1 MNPIL
6 PPRVLARVGWKFLQ
20 AHRWL
25 LFLMVTGIALG
36 VGVVVAVDIANLSAQ
51 KAFELSSEA
60 IAGKATHQITSGPQ
74 GLDEKVYFQL
84 KREGLAVPS
93 APLISEFVTSPQLGE
108 RAITLLGIDPF
119 SDGQFRGYMDQGGAL
134 QLAELTAFFTRPGA
148 LIISKEL
155 AERYVL
161 KPGDK
166 IAIEAGGKTRQGF
179 ISGIVE
185 PADAISRRALEG
197 TILADISTAQE
208 LTGKIGK
215 ISQIDLI
222 LSGDQPEMA
231 ASIQSRL
238 PAGALLEPAA
248 LRTNSL
254 DEMTSAFRLNLSA
267 LSMLALLV
275 GLFLIYNSMTFAVIE
290 RRELFGILRC
300 LGVTRKEII
309 LMVIGEAALVGFIGS
324 LLGVGLGVIFGRNTV
339 GMVTQTINDLYYT
352 TTITSLPIPWESLA
366 KGMLVGVLATV
377 FAAIAP
383 AWEAGS
389 VSPRLALQRANL
401 EGKTRRILAWTGW
414 VGFGLI
420 VAGTGLF
427 LIPNAG
433 IYIGFGGTFL
443 VVIGFAFFSAWVMAL
458 FMQGAALA
466 GGRIFGF
473 IGKMA
478 PRNLSNALSRTSVA
492 VAALMIAVAVTI
504 GVDLM
509 IASFRNTVVQW
520 MGQTLGSD
528 VYISTPGFSATTPT
542 IPIDTDIIQLASSFP
557 GVQQADYLRA
567 VTVQSP
573 AGPVNLFAT
582 NNPNLGT
589 EKMFH
594 EIGGTSNEVWTKMQ
608 NGGVIISEPLSNRLN
623 LHSGDSIRLF
633 TAGGWQEFPVAGVY
647 FDYGNSSGIAMM
659 DLQVYRK
666 LWKDAGITSI
676 GLRLAPGEDAE
687 VVTRNLQDATA
698 GRQNVI
704 IRPNLVL
711 RQEVMAVFDRTFAI
725 TTALRF
731 LSTGVAF
738 AGILSALMMLQL
750 EKARETG
757 ILRALGL
764 TNGQLATLI
773 FLETSLMGFIAG
785 LLAMPTGYALA
796 LILVY
801 VINLRSFG
809 WTIQMVVSPQAFIQA
824 MIISLSAAIL
834 AGIYPAIRLMR
845 ASAVENLRMD

>member
-1 MNPIL
+1 MLN
-6 PPRVLARVGWKFLQ
+6 PRVLMKVGWKFLL

-25 LFLMVTGIALG
+25 LVLMITGIALG
-36 VGVVVAVDIANLSAQ
+36 VGVVVSVDIANQSAR
-51 KAFELSSEA
+51 KAFELSTEA
-60 IAGKATHQITSGPQ
+60 ITGKATHQITSGPD
-74 GLDEKVYFQL
+74 GLDESVYFQI
-84 KREGLAVPS
+84 KREGLAVPA
-93 APLISEFVTSPQLGE
+93 APLISVFITSQQLGG

-119 SDGQFRGYMDQGGAL
+119 SDGEFRGYMNQDDAL
-134 QLAELTAFFTRPGA
+134 PLAELTGFFTRPGA
-148 LIISKEL
+148 VILSKEL
-155 AERYVL
+155 AERYSL
-161 KPGDK
+161 KPGDELS
-166 IAIEAGGKTRQGF
+166 IETGGKTRQGF
-179 ISGIVE
+179 ITGIIE

-197 TILADISTAQE
+197 TILTDIATAQE

-222 LSGDQPEMA
+222 LPVNQPELA
-231 ASIQSRL
+231 AAIQSRL
-238 PAGALLEPAA
+238 PAGVLLEPAA

-254 DEMTSAFRLNLSA
+254 SEMTSAFRLNLTA

-275 GLFLIYNSMTFAVIE
+275 GLFLIYNSMTFAVVE

-309 LMVIGEAALVGFIGS
+309 LMVVGEAALVGFIGS
-324 LLGVGLGVIFGRNTV
+324 LFGVGLGVLFGRNTV

-352 TTITSLPIPWESLA
+352 TTVTSLPIPWESLA
-366 KGMLVGVLATV
+366 KGMVVGVLATV

-401 EGKTRRILAWTGW
+401 EGKTRRVLAWTGW
-414 VGFGLI
+414 AGFGLI
-420 VAGTGLF
+420 LSGTGLF
-427 LIPNAG
+427 LIPNTG
-433 IYIGFGGTFL
+433 IYVGFGGTFL
-443 VVIGFAFFSAWVMAL
+443 VVVGFSFLSAWVMAV
-458 FMQGAALA
+458 FMQAAALA
-466 GGRIFGF
+466 GGRAFGF
-473 IGKMA
+473 LGKMA

-520 MGQTLGSD
+520 MEQTLGSD

-542 IPIDTDIIQLASSFP
+542 IPIDKNIIELASGFP
-557 GVQQADYLRA
+557 GVQRADYLRA
-567 VTVQSP
+567 VTVQSHS
-573 AGPVNLFAT
+573 GPVNLFAT
-582 NNPNLGT
+582 NNPDLGT

-594 EIGGTSNEVWTKMQ
+594 EIKGSTDEVRSQMQ
-608 NGGVIISEPLSNRLN
+608 NGAVIISEPLSNRLGLHPGDN
-623 LHSGDSIRLF
+623 LQLF

-647 FDYGNSSGIAMM
+647 YDYGNSSGITMM
-659 DLQVYRK
+659 NLEVYRR
-666 LWKDAGITSI
+666 LWKDTGITSI
-676 GLRLAPGEDAE
+676 GLRLSAGENSEA
-687 VVTRNLQDATA
+687 VTRNLQDASS
-698 GRQNVI
+698 GMQNVN

-711 RQEVMAVFDRTFAI
+711 RKEVMAVFDRTFAI

-764 TNGQLATLI
+764 TNGQLGKLI
-773 FLETSLMGFIAG
+773 FLETSLMGVIAG

-809 WTIQMVVSPQAFIQA
+809 WTIQMVVSPQVFIQA
-824 MIISLSAAIL
+824 LIISVSAALL

-845 ASAVENLRMD
+845 SSAVENLRMD